1 MNRKKVLK
9 IASIIYTVIMVY
21 LLSFQRVA
29 NVDYSNYT
37 EQLKLRLNLVPF
49 RTVMLYLRVAFKQDS
64 IINFATINL
73 LGNVVMF
80 VPMGIFLPSMFKSK
94 RNVLNFIVT
103 VIVMISMV
111 EVIQLFTLLGSCDID
126 DLILNVVGA
135 TIGFLLWKY
144 AHKHA

>member
-1 MNRKKVLK
+1 MNRNKVLK
-9 IASIIYTVIMVY
+9 ISSIVYTVVMVY
-21 LLSFQRVA
+21 LLFFQRVA

-73 LGNVVMF
+73 LGNVIMF
-80 VPMGIFLPSMFKSK
+80 IPMGIFLPSMFKSK
-94 RNVLNFIVT
+94 RNILNFIVT

-144 AHKHA
+144 VHKHV

>member
-1 MNRKKVLK
+1 MLK
-9 IASIIYTVIMVY
+9 ISSIVYTVVMVY
-21 LLSFQRVA
+21 LLFFQRVA

-73 LGNVVMF
+73 LGNVIMF

-94 RNVLNFIVT
+94 RNILNFIVT

-144 AHKHA
+144 VHRHV

>member
-1 MNRKKVLK
+1 MNRNKVLK
-9 IASIIYTVIMVY
+9 ISSIVYTVVMVY
-21 LLSFQRVA
+21 LLFFQRVA

-73 LGNVVMF
+73 LGNVIMF

-94 RNVLNFIVT
+94 RNILNFIVT

-144 AHKHA
+144 VHKHV